1 MSTITVST
9 ARQTLTKEQKAT
21 HWEVVTGTRQTT
33 DKETGKKKEIPEH
46 MRVRSIIVPVPDVS
60 ALPSKFSVFVSRC
73 LMDVSKSQLA
83 AIWEDK
89 PEVKEVAASLFTTD
103 GLLAFAAREAE
114 SKRLTGAT
122 IKAAV
127 AAFIPTVHEKK
138 QAEALDILMN
148 MAAATKTATEK
159 QCVMLQPKFS
169 EWVKTQ
175 DEEKNPVVHL
185 VLDKLLEHI
194 ETKRLERLAFEAPEV
209 DSF

>member
-1 MSTITVST
+1 MSMIQVST
-9 ARQTLTKEQKAT
+9 ARQSLSKEQKAT
-21 HWEVVTGTRQTT
+21 HWEVFTGTRQTT

-46 MRVRSIIVPVPDVS
+46 MRARSIIVPVPDVS

-114 SKRLTGAT
+114 SKRLTAAS
-122 IKAAV
+122 IKLAV
-127 AAFIPTVHEKK
+127 ASFILTVNEKRRDD
-138 QAEALDILMN
+138 ALLILTN

-159 QCVMLQPKFS
+159 QCMLLLPKFS

-175 DEEKNPVVHL
+175 DEEKNPVSHL
-185 VLDKLLEHI
+185 VLEKLTEHI
-194 ETKRLERLAFEAPEV
+194 EAKKAERLAFDMEE
-209 DSF
+209 DTTF

>member
-1 MSTITVST
+1 MSMIQVST
-9 ARQTLTKEQKAT
+9 VRQTLTKEQKAT
-21 HWEVVTGTRQTT
+21 HWEVFTGTRQTT

-89 PEVKEVAASLFTTD
+89 PEVNEVAASLFTTD
-103 GLLAFAAREAE
+103 GLLTFAAREAE

-122 IKAAV
+122 IKTAV
-127 AAFIPTVHEKK
+127 ASFIPTVHEKK
-138 QAEALDILMN
+138 QAEALDILVN

-159 QCVMLQPKFS
+159 QCVLLQPKFS

-175 DEEKNPVVHL
+175 SEEKNPVAHL
-185 VLDKLLEHI
+185 VLEKMLEHI
-194 ETKRLERLAFEAPEV
+194 ETKRQERLAFEAPEV
-209 DSF
+209 ESF

>member
-1 MSTITVST
+1 MSTITVS
-9 ARQTLTKEQKAT
+9 AVRQTLPKELKAT
-21 HWEVVTGTRQTT
+21 HWEVFTGTRQTT
-33 DKETGKKKEIPEH
+33 DKETGKKREIPEH

-73 LMDVSKSQLA
+73 LMDVSKAQLA

-89 PEVKEVAASLFTTD
+89 PEVKEVPASLFTTD
-103 GLLAFAAREAE
+103 GLLTFAAREAE
-114 SKRLTGAT
+114 SKRLTGAS
-122 IKAAV
+122 IKSAV
-127 AAFIPTVHEKK
+127 ASFIPTVHEKR
-138 QAEALDILMN
+138 QSEALEILTN

-185 VLDKLLEHI
+185 VLEKLLEHI